1 MARRYKTSRIKSHRS
16 YEIEEVAELL
26 GVSPQTVRQWI
37 KDGLPAL
44 TERRPYLI
52 LGWQLKEFLKARE
65 GARKQPLGAGE
76 FYCTS
81 CKAPRKP
88 ALGLTE
94 RTVASN
100 GRPMLKAFCEACER
114 PCTLFLK
121 VS

>member
-1 MARRYKTSRIKSHRS
+1 MGRSYNINRIKVHRS

-52 LGWQLKEFLKARE
+52 LGWQLKAFLKERDA
-65 GARKQPLGAGE
+65 ARKQPLKPGE
-76 FYCTS
+76 FYCTG

-88 ALGLTE
+88 AFGLTE
-94 RTVASN
+94 RTATAD
-100 GRPMLKAFCEACER
+100 GRPMLRAFCCVCER
-114 PCTLFLK
+114 PCTLF
-121 VS
+121 VSAA